1 MHKKKTEECLKISA
15 QPESNNSVQEENI
28 KITGTEEGIALIE
41 KMFQEMEASG
51 DIEIISESGLLNN
64 KGESR
69 KRKFLEVNVKNMEE

>member
-1 MHKKKTEECLKISA
+1 MKKTEECLKISA

-64 KGESR
+64 KGES
-69 KRKFLEVNVKNMEE
+69 KWSNTYNC

>member
-1 MHKKKTEECLKISA
+1 MKKTEECLKISA

-41 KMFQEMEASG
+41 KMFQEMGTSG

>member
-1 MHKKKTEECLKISA
+1 MKKTEECLKISA

-41 KMFQEMEASG
+41 KMFQEMGASG

>member
-1 MHKKKTEECLKISA
+1 MKKTEECLKISA

-51 DIEIISESGLLNN
+51 DVEIIRESGLLNN